1 MGVPRYYKLS
11 FPTFDG
17 KEDPLGW
24 LNRCDHFFHAQHT
37 LEQHKVSLASFH
49 MTGVAQH
56 WYYML
61 ERDPSYAG
69 GISWPTFKTLC
80 QQRFGPAL
88 GTNHLAALA
97 RLPFQGSVELYQE
110 AFQSRMAHVGQLSSA
125 QQVQLFTGG
134 LPDSLRIDV
143 ELQAPMDLQKAM
155 SLARAFERRATA
167 PTTPTPSRFQQA
179 VPQHPALP
187 APATPAVPSATTP
200 AASHTATV
208 QPPPRPLRRL
218 SPNEMAE
225 RRRQGLCY
233 NCDEQY
239 TRGHQCPRLFYLEV
253 SDPDD
258 EQVLAQED
266 IQQDSQQLVEQPPLI
281 SLHAIAGISTNE
293 TMKVYV
299 TIGEY
304 QLVALLDSGSTTN
317 FINMAAAQQ
326 IGLHFHDSP
335 GASVIV
341 ANGDKV
347 ACRDEFFALHCYA
360 IPLDHY
366 DMVLGISFLK
376 RLGPVLWDFD
386 ELCMSFCYRGHKVL
400 WRGLGS
406 PRNDFPST
414 NRLHTITNQDQ
425 PLMDPLLASFQDVF
439 ELPTGPF
446 QIIERIGEVAYQLRL
461 PTEARIHDVFHVGVL
476 KPFHETPPTATP
488 VSPPLQ
494 HGRTLQQ
501 QDKCS
506 NQSFAAS
513 LQTFKLRTQ
522 ISSSRTSCFRR
533 TGEML

>member
-37 LEQHKVSLASFH
+37 PEQHKVSLASFH

-61 ERDPSYAG
+61 ERDPSYAS

-110 AFQSRMAHVGQLSSA
+110 AFQSRMAHAGQLSSA

-167 PTTPTPSRFQQA
+167 PTAPTPSRFQQA
-179 VPQHPALP
+179 VPQRPALP

-200 AASHTATV
+200 ATSHTATV
-208 QPPPRPLRRL
+208 QPPPQPLRRL

-293 TMKVYV
+293 TLKVYV

-341 ANGDKV
+341 ANGDRVQCQGLARDV
-347 ACRDEFFALHCYA
+347 ATKIGADFFALECYA
-360 IPLDHY
+360 IPLDCF
-366 DMVLGISFLK
+366 DMVLGIAFLK
-376 RLGPVLWDFD
+376 
-386 ELCMSFCYRGHKVL
+386 
-400 WRGLGS
+400 
-406 PRNDFPST
+406 
-414 NRLHTITNQDQ
+414 I
-425 PLMDPLLASFQDVF
+425 
-439 ELPTGPF
+439 
-446 QIIERIGEVAYQLRL
+446 
-461 PTEARIHDVFHVGVL
+461 
-476 KPFHETPPTATP
+476 
-488 VSPPLQ
+488 
-494 HGRTLQQ
+494 
-501 QDKCS
+501 
-506 NQSFAAS
+506 
-513 LQTFKLRTQ
+513 
-522 ISSSRTSCFRR
+522 
-533 TGEML
+533 